1 MNFQMTKFD
10 YKLCCSLQPSLK
22 KIRMTIYFKNITNG
36 LYVFYILNTHVKFSI
51 NQINLLFN
59 L

>member
-10 YKLCCSLQPSLK
+10 YELCCSLQPSLK
-22 KIRMTIYFKNITNG
+22 KISMTIYFKNLANE
-36 LYVFYILNTHVKFSI
+36 LYIFYVLNTHVKFSI